1 MKSPLR
7 FTILAVSVLLV
18 TLAQLPSTVTS
29 QRSKLPRVQKTPD
42 KNQPSVEALEKLRK
56 LAAKQKTYQVGYNP
70 AMERKLTQLSGIEIP
85 RGTVRQALK
94 VRQEAQQKLAESIRR
109 REEYLKA
116 NPDKVFDSIDVYEL
130 LRRDLQKRHPGQQI
144 PTTPQGLIR
153 LLPAFNWRAQNLY
166 TPVKNQGDCNS
177 CWAFAALAA
186 YEFSYHI
193 QSSRIMGARGGH
205 NQQLPSGEIIPG
217 LSMVSAGNSTLIF
230 SEQKMINCV
239 GKENSC
245 GGGWHGSAF
254 NHLIKYGAPFPDV
267 EGNVIKRDYK
277 GKDGAC
283 NGLEVNKDFQAL
295 TWDYVN
301 YPPDKIPTEMQLKT
315 ALLEH
320 GPLAVLVRITEAF
333 QAYQGGVFNEH
344 APGEINHAVVLLG
357 WDDTKRAWLIQNSW
371 GEEWGVKIKP
381 GLSNAE
387 TGGFMWI
394 AWDSNSIGKYA
405 AWVDAAIDYR

>member
-1 MKSPLR
+1 MKTPLR
-7 FTILAVSVLLV
+7 FTIISVSIWLIAIGLSSPGVIS
-18 TLAQLPSTVTS
+18 QQSNPPGSQEPSD
-29 QRSKLPRVQKTPD
+29 Q
-42 KNQPSVEALEKLRK
+42 NQPSVEAQEKLRK
-56 LAAKQKTYQVGYNP
+56 LAAQQKTYQVGHSP

-94 VRQEAQQKLAESIRR
+94 VRQEAQRKLAENVRR
-109 REEYLKA
+109 REEYYRA

-130 LRRDLQKRHPGQQI
+130 LRRDLQKRHPGQEI
-144 PTTPQGLIR
+144 TTNPQGLIR
-153 LLPAFNWRAQNLY
+153 LLPTFNWRAQNLY
-166 TPVKNQGDCNS
+166 TPVKNQGSCNS

-193 QSSRIMGARGGH
+193 QLSRIMGARGGH
-205 NQQLPSGEIIPG
+205 NQKLPSGEVIPG
-217 LSMVSAGNSTLIF
+217 LSMVSAGMYQLLF
-230 SEQKMINCV
+230 SEQKLINCV

-254 NHLIKYGAPFPDV
+254 NHLTKYGAPFPDV
-267 EGNVIKRDYK
+267 EGQVILRDYK

-283 NGLEVNKDFQAL
+283 KGLEVNKDFQAL

-301 YPPDKIPTEMQLKT
+301 YPPDKIPTEVQLKS

-320 GPLAVLVRITEAF
+320 GPLVVLVRITEAF
-333 QAYQGGVFNEH
+333 QAYQGGVFNER
-344 APGEINHAVVLLG
+344 APGEINHAVVLIG
-357 WDDTKRAWLIQNSW
+357 WDDGKRAWLIQNSW

-381 GLSNAE
+381 GLSETE

-394 AWDSNSIGKYA
+394 ARNSNSIGKYA
-405 AWVDAAIDYR
+405 AWVDAAIEYR

>member
-1 MKSPLR
+1 MKSRLR
-7 FTILAVSVLLV
+7 FSIFAALVLAV

-29 QRSKLPRVQKTPD
+29 QQSKPPSVQKTPD
-42 KNQPSVEALEKLRK
+42 QSQPSPEALERLRK

-94 VRQEAQQKLAESIRR
+94 VRQEAQQKLVESIRR

-116 NPDKVFDSIDVYEL
+116 NPDKVFDSIDVYKL
-130 LRRDLQKRHPGQQI
+130 LRRDLQNSHPGQQI
-144 PTTPQGLIR
+144 PDDLQGLIR
-153 LLPAFNWRAQNLY
+153 LLPTFNWFEQNVSAV
-166 TPVKNQGDCNS
+166 VKNQGSCNS
-177 CWAFAALAA
+177 CWAFAALVA
-186 YEFSYHI
+186 YEYSYQI
-193 QSSRIMGARGGH
+193 QQSRIRGSSGGF
-205 NQQLPSGEIIPG
+205 NQTLSDGTVIPG
-217 LSMVSAGNSTLIF
+217 LSMVSAGHFSLIF

-239 GKENSC
+239 GKDNSC

-254 NHLIKYGAPFPDV
+254 NHLVKYGAPFPDA

-277 GKDGAC
+277 GKDGTC
-283 NGLEVNKDFQAL
+283 TGLEVNKDFQAL

-320 GPLAVLVRITEAF
+320 GPIVVLVRITEAF

-344 APGEINHAVVLLG
+344 APGEINHAVVLIG

-371 GEEWGVKIKP
+371 GQDWGVKIK
-381 GLSNAE
+381 SKF
-387 TGGFMWI
+387 GGEYGGYMWI

-405 AWVDAAIDYR
+405 AWVDATIKYQ